1 MQEELRFSPSELVFD
16 LVVRDTL
23 KILKK
28 TWLFEEE
35 SSMNLLEYASTFQ
48 YQLST
53 ANELA
58 KENLK
63 YSQSKMRSGMIRKP
77 EMRNSSLVIKCMLY
91 FPLLDIY
98 CRHNTTDLTLSCKK
112 WVTYVDYIV
121 TKQNQ
126 LCHVNMLRDIMIRQF
141 RNNHWPP
148 YQYVALLWVK
158 GVASR
163 KVIVTMHWSEI
174 K

>member
-1 MQEELRFSPSELVFD
+1 MRSYCFEFYKGWDEVVYFLLFATCKAVQEELRFSPSELVFD

-98 CRHNTTDLTLSCKK
+98 CRHNTMDLTLSCKK
-112 WVTYVDYIV
+112 
-121 TKQNQ
+121 
-126 LCHVNMLRDIMIRQF
+126 
-141 RNNHWPP
+141 
-148 YQYVALLWVK
+148 
-158 GVASR
+158 
-163 KVIVTMHWSEI
+163 
-174 K
+174 